1 MEPVQHIQ
9 RPDNSSNVTLVSGD
23 THACKHYKFGFCK
36 LGEKCH
42 KQHLKET
49 CQTED
54 CNLKTCHKR
63 HPKICKFFSVNQ
75 VCKFGDACC
84 YKHKLS
90 AGHCKILEQ
99 ISSLQATIS
108 SMSESIQALENEI
121 LRLRSPLPE
130 TMDPRGDL
138 APSPEKSFIRDFDTT
153 VMARGHVEENVAP
166 ALVPCEHTY
175 FNSLTRRMEP
185 EPCPLHPCCAMCE
198 ITAASEES
206 RPPRFCNFQSDASCP
221 RPCSGAIFD
230 VDISSAR
237 GHGNWEVFNFIVGA
251 PSLLE
256 FRL

>member
-23 THACKHYKFGFCK
+23 THVCKHYKFGFCK
-36 LGEKCH
+36 FGEKCH

-90 AGHCKILEQ
+90 ASHCKILEQ

-108 SMSESIQALENEI
+108 SMSESIQALEDEI
-121 LRLRSPLPE
+121 LRLRSPLLESLRTLERTLFLP
-130 TMDPRGDL
+130 
-138 APSPEKSFIRDFDTT
+138 
-153 VMARGHVEENVAP
+153 HVHV
-166 ALVPCEHTY
+166 
-175 FNSLTRRMEP
+175 SLC
-185 EPCPLHPCCAMCE
+185 CP
-198 ITAASEES
+198 
-206 RPPRFCNFQSDASCP
+206 
-221 RPCSGAIFD
+221 
-230 VDISSAR
+230 
-237 GHGNWEVFNFIVGA
+237 
-251 PSLLE
+251 
-256 FRL
+256 